1 MAKIDDFVTTAQEK
15 YQSSENLITTE
26 KTDAINSGIVDDSSK
41 LQRHGHGYS
50 PSLSPSRHLHLSR
63 NTNVIKDRQ
72 DTNSVEGDSDVDYE
86 QGSGQFDPESTTSQK
101 FSSKLALKKSLTVSA
116 TQSIRKGVHK
126 ALEDSE
132 LEGLDD
138 AYYRGKQTYH
148 TRRNIKKTVHT
159 GKTVLAKVTGNKV
172 TGKQIAQK
180 KATDTAKTQSQK
192 QFKSYFQKNVYK
204 TASKRI
210 VQKAATKQALLSI
223 GVKGIFGKI
232 ALMALPILLIVVG
245 GLLALFLL
253 AAVIS
258 NDVEDENDSFGSLS
272 GVQLEVAQALRAQ
285 GLGDIQIAAIMGN
298 ISGES
303 AWNPKAEYHGDGSHY
318 EYGYG
323 LFQFTDTIQG
333 VGNYTNYKNWA
344 ESHGK
349 ALDSASAQTE
359 YFISQLSSSWSSGLH
374 SAGYY
379 AAEIPQFDGQNA
391 SYDAFLNS
399 TDLAFATY
407 AFLSCYERPA
417 DWAAESSYPV
427 RYAEAQKFYAQL
439 TSSGGAELEA
449 STETQKRIVSAA
461 RMTPFQGAGW
471 CASWV
476 SHVYDNAGL
485 GYIGGNANDMYRSFA
500 NNHDRSQLKVGM
512 VVAVEHSSSGSSEGW
527 TYGHVGIYIGDG
539 KVLHNSL
546 SVETISLDDWISIF
560 GKYSPV
566 GWGYPPNVSGK

>member
-1 MAKIDDFVTTAQEK
+1 MAKIDDFVTTSQEK
-15 YQSSENLITTE
+15 YQSSESLTTTE
-26 KTDAINSGIVDDSSK
+26 KTDAINSGIVDGSSK

-50 PSLSPSRHLHLSR
+50 PSISPSHHLSR

-72 DTNSVEGDSDVDYE
+72 DTNSVEGDKSHDDYE

-101 FSSKLALKKSLTVSA
+101 FSNKLSLKKSLTVSA
-116 TQSIRKGVHK
+116 TQSMRKGVHK
-126 ALEDSE
+126 ALKDSE

-148 TRRNIKKTVHT
+148 TPRNIKKAVRT
-159 GKTVLAKVTGNKV
+159 GKTVLAKVTG
-172 TGKQIAQK
+172 KQGAQK
-180 KATDTAKTQSQK
+180 KATATKTQSQK
-192 QFKSYFQKNVYK
+192 QFKSYFQKSAYK
-204 TASKRI
+204 TAATRN
-210 VQKAATKQALLSI
+210 VQKAATKQALLST

-232 ALMALPILLIVVG
+232 ALVALPILLIIVG

-258 NDVEDENDSFGSLS
+258 SDVEDENDSFGSLS

-303 AWNPKAEYHGDGSHY
+303 GWNPKAEYHGDGSHY

-333 VGNYTNYKNWA
+333 AGNYTNYKNWA
-344 ESHGK
+344 QVHGK

-399 TDLAFATY
+399 ADLAFATY

-476 SHVYDNAGL
+476 SHVYENAGL

-512 VVAVEHSSSGSSEGW
+512 VVAVEHSSSGSSDGW

-539 KVLHNSL
+539 KVLHNSF

-560 GKYSPV
+560 AKYSPV

>member
-1 MAKIDDFVTTAQEK
+1 MAKIDDFVTTSQEK
-15 YQSSENLITTE
+15 YQSSESLITTE
-26 KTDAINSGIVDDSSK
+26 KTDAINSGIVDGSSK

-50 PSLSPSRHLHLSR
+50 PSISPSHHISLSR

-72 DTNSVEGDSDVDYE
+72 DANSLEGDKSHDDYE
-86 QGSGQFDPESTTSQK
+86 QGSEQIDPESTTSQK
-101 FSSKLALKKSLTVSA
+101 FSSKLALKKSLAASA
-116 TQSIRKGVHK
+116 TQSMRKGVHK

-148 TRRNIKKTVHT
+148 APRNIKKTVRT
-159 GKTVLAKVTGNKV
+159 GQTVLAKVTG
-172 TGKQIAQK
+172 KQASKK

-204 TASKRI
+204 TAATRN
-210 VQKAATKQALLSI
+210 VQKAATKQALLSA
-223 GVKGIFGKI
+223 GVKGIFGKL
-232 ALMALPILLIVVG
+232 ALMALPILLIIVG
-245 GLLALFLL
+245 GFLALVLL
-253 AAVIS
+253 AAVFS
-258 NDVEDENDSFGSLS
+258 NDVKDENDSFGSLS
-272 GVQLEVAQALRAQ
+272 GVQLEVAQTLRAQ
-285 GLGDIQIAAIMGN
+285 GLEDIQIAAIMGN

-303 AWNPKAEYHGDGSHY
+303 GWNPKAEYHGNGSRY

-323 LFQFTDTIQG
+323 LFQFTDTKQG

-344 ESHGK
+344 QAHGK
-349 ALDSASAQTE
+349 ALDSAAAQTE
-359 YFISQLSSSWSSGLH
+359 YFISQLRSSWSTGLH
-374 SAGYY
+374 SGGYY
-379 AAEIPQFDGQNA
+379 AAEIPQFVGKNA
-391 SYDAFLNS
+391 SYDAFLDNS
-399 TDLAFATY
+399 NLAFATY
-407 AFLSCYERPA
+407 AFLACYERPA

-439 TSSGGAELEA
+439 TTSGGAELEA

-461 RMTPFQGAGW
+461 RMTPFQGEGW

-476 SHVYDNAGL
+476 SHAYENAGL

-512 VVAVEHSSSGSSEGW
+512 VVAVEHSVAGSSLGW
-527 TYGHVGIYIGDG
+527 KYGHVGIYIGDG
-539 KVLHNSL
+539 KVLHNSS
-546 SVETISLDDWISIF
+546 SVETTSLDDWISIY

-566 GWGYPPNVSGK
+566 GWGYPPSVSGK

>member
-1 MAKIDDFVTTAQEK
+1 MAKIDDFVTTSQEK
-15 YQSSENLITTE
+15 HQSSEGLITTE
-26 KTDAINSGIVDDSSK
+26 RTDAINSGIVDGSSK

-50 PSLSPSRHLHLSR
+50 PSISPSHHISR

-72 DTNSVEGDSDVDYE
+72 DAKSVEGDKSHVDYE
-86 QGSGQFDPESTTSQK
+86 QGSGQIDPESTTSQK
-101 FSSKLALKKSLTVSA
+101 FSNKLALKKSLTVSA
-116 TQSIRKGVHK
+116 TQSMRKGVHK

-132 LEGLDD
+132 LEGLDN

-148 TRRNIKKTVHT
+148 TPRNIKKAVRA
-159 GKTVLAKVTGNKV
+159 GKTVLAKVTGKQV
-172 TGKQIAQK
+172 TQK
-180 KATDTAKTQSQK
+180 KATDATKTQSQK

-204 TASKRI
+204 TASTRN
-210 VQKAATKQALLSI
+210 VQKAATKQALLAA
-223 GVKGIFGKI
+223 GGKGLFGKV
-232 ALMALPILLIVVG
+232 ALIALPIFLIIVG
-245 GLLALFLL
+245 GLLVFVLL
-253 AAVIS
+253 AAVINS
-258 NDVEDENDSFGSLS
+258 DVKDENGSFGSLS

-303 AWNPKAEYHGDGSHY
+303 GWNPKAEYHGDGSHY

-333 VGNYTNYKNWA
+333 TGNYTNYKNWA

-399 TDLAFATY
+399 SDLAFATY
-407 AFLSCYERPA
+407 AFLACYERPA

-449 STETQKRIVSAA
+449 STETQKRIVAAA

-471 CASWV
+471 CAAWV
-476 SHVYDNAGL
+476 SHAYENAGL

-512 VVAVEHSSSGSSEGW
+512 VVAVEHSSSGSSDGW

-560 GKYSPV
+560 AKSSPV
-566 GWGYPPNVSGK
+566 GWGYPPSVSGK

>member
-1 MAKIDDFVTTAQEK
+1 MVSGMAKIDDFVTTAQEK

-41 LQRHGHGYS
+41 LQRHGYS
-50 PSLSPSRHLHLSR
+50 PSISPSHHLSR

-72 DTNSVEGDSDVDYE
+72 DTNSVEGDKSHDDYE
-86 QGSGQFDPESTTSQK
+86 QGSGQIDPESTTSQK

-116 TQSIRKGVHK
+116 TQSMRKGVHK

-148 TRRNIKKTVHT
+148 APRNIKKAVRT
-159 GKTVLAKVTGNKV
+159 GKTVLAKVTG
-172 TGKQIAQK
+172 KQAAKK
-180 KATDTAKTQSQK
+180 KATDATKTQAQK

-204 TASKRI
+204 TAATRN
-210 VQKAATKQALLSI
+210 VQKAATKKTLLSLGKPILGKVALITAPVILFIFALLMSI
-223 GVKGIFGKI
+223 
-232 ALMALPILLIVVG
+232 ILLTT
-245 GLLALFLL
+245 LF
-253 AAVIS
+253 ASSGAKES
-258 NDVEDENDSFGSLS
+258 NSFGSLS

-285 GLGDIQIAAIMGN
+285 GLEDIQIAAIMGN

-303 AWNPKAEYHGDGSHY
+303 GWNPKAEYHGNGSRY

-323 LFQFTDTIQG
+323 LFQFTDTRQG

-344 ESHGK
+344 QAHGK
-349 ALDSASAQTE
+349 ALDSAAAQTE

-379 AAEIPQFDGQNA
+379 AAEIPQFVDKNA

-399 TDLAFATY
+399 SDLAFTTY
-407 AFLSCYERPA
+407 AFLACYERPA

-439 TSSGGAELEA
+439 TSSGGAELNA
-449 STETQKRIVSAA
+449 SSETQKRIVSAA

-471 CASWV
+471 CAAWV
-476 SHVYDNAGL
+476 SSAYDNAGL

-500 NNHDRSQLKVGM
+500 HNHDRSQLKVGM
-512 VVAVEHSSSGSSEGW
+512 VVAVEHSATGSSLGW
-527 TYGHVGIYIGDG
+527 KYGHVGIYIGDG
-539 KVLHNSL
+539 KVIHNSL
-546 SVETISLDDWISIF
+546 SVETISLDDWISIY

-566 GWGYPPNVSGK
+566 GWGYPPSVSGK

>member
-15 YQSSENLITTE
+15 YHSSENLITTE
-26 KTDAINSGIVDDSSK
+26 KTDAINSGIVDGSSK
-41 LQRHGHGYS
+41 LQRHGYS
-50 PSLSPSRHLHLSR
+50 PSISPSHHLSR

-72 DTNSVEGDSDVDYE
+72 DTNSVEGDKSHDDYK
-86 QGSGQFDPESTTSQK
+86 QGSGQIDPESTTSQK
-101 FSSKLALKKSLTVSA
+101 FSSKLALKKSLTASA
-116 TQSIRKGVHK
+116 TQSMRKGVHK
-126 ALEDSE
+126 ALENSE

-148 TRRNIKKTVHT
+148 ASRNIKKAVRT
-159 GKTVLAKVTGNKV
+159 GKTVIPKV
-172 TGKQIAQK
+172 TGKQEAKK

-192 QFKSYFQKNVYK
+192 QFKTYFQKNVYK
-204 TASKRI
+204 TAATRN
-210 VQKAATKQALLSI
+210 VQKAATKQALLST

-253 AAVIS
+253 ASVIS

-303 AWNPKAEYHGDGSHY
+303 AWNPKAEYHGNGSHY

-333 VGNYTNYKNWA
+333 AGNYTNYKNWA

-349 ALDSASAQTE
+349 ALNSASAQTE

-407 AFLSCYERPA
+407 AFLACYERPA

-439 TSSGGAELEA
+439 TTSGGAELEA

-471 CASWV
+471 CAAWV
-476 SHVYDNAGL
+476 SHAYDNAGL

-500 NNHDRSQLKVGM
+500 HNHDRSQLKVGM
-512 VVAVEHSSSGSSEGW
+512 VVAVEHSSSGGSEGW

>member
-41 LQRHGHGYS
+41 LQRHGYS
-50 PSLSPSRHLHLSR
+50 PSISPSHHLSR

-72 DTNSVEGDSDVDYE
+72 DTNSVEGDKSHDDYE
-86 QGSGQFDPESTTSQK
+86 L
-101 FSSKLALKKSLTVSA
+101 SSKLALKKSLAASA
-116 TQSIRKGVHK
+116 TQSMRKGVHK

-148 TRRNIKKTVHT
+148 APRNIKKAVRT
-159 GKTVLAKVTGNKV
+159 GKTVIAKVTGEQKA
-172 TGKQIAQK
+172 KK
-180 KATDTAKTQSQK
+180 KATDATKTQAQK

-204 TASKRI
+204 TAVTRN
-210 VQKAATKQALLSI
+210 VQKAATKQALAVGGKAL
-223 GVKGIFGKI
+223 FGKV
-232 ALMALPILLIVVG
+232 ALIALPIFLIIVG
-245 GLLALFLL
+245 GLLVLVLL
-253 AAVIS
+253 AAVFS
-258 NDVEDENDSFGSLS
+258 DSVKDENGSFGSLS

-285 GLGDIQIAAIMGN
+285 GLEDIQIAAIMGN

-303 AWNPKAEYHGDGSHY
+303 GWNPKAEYRGNGSHY

-333 VGNYTNYKNWA
+333 AGNYTNYKNWA

-379 AAEIPQFDGQNA
+379 AAEIPQFAGQNA
-391 SYDAFLNS
+391 SYGAFLNS
-399 TDLAFATY
+399 SDLAFATY
-407 AFLSCYERPA
+407 AFLACYERPA
-417 DWAAESSYPV
+417 DWAAKDSYPV
-427 RYAEAQKFYAQL
+427 RYAEAQKFYSQL
-439 TSSGGAELEA
+439 TSSGGAELNA

-471 CASWV
+471 CAAWV
-476 SHVYDNAGL
+476 SHAYENAGL

-500 NNHDRSQLKVGM
+500 HNHDRSQLKVGM
-512 VVAVEHSSSGSSEGW
+512 VVAVEHSSSGSSDGW

-539 KVLHNSL
+539 KVLHNSS

-566 GWGYPPNVSGK
+566 GWGYPPSVSGK

>member
-1 MAKIDDFVTTAQEK
+1 MAKIDDFVTTSQEK
-15 YQSSENLITTE
+15 HQSSEGLITTE
-26 KTDAINSGIVDDSSK
+26 RTDAINSGIVDGSSK

-50 PSLSPSRHLHLSR
+50 PSISPSHHISR

-72 DTNSVEGDSDVDYE
+72 DAKSVEGDKSHVDYE
-86 QGSGQFDPESTTSQK
+86 QGSGQIDPESTTSQK
-101 FSSKLALKKSLTVSA
+101 FSNKLALKKSLTVSA
-116 TQSIRKGVHK
+116 TQSMRKGVHK

-148 TRRNIKKTVHT
+148 TPRNIKKAVRA
-159 GKTVLAKVTGNKV
+159 GKTVLAKVTGKQV
-172 TGKQIAQK
+172 TQK
-180 KATDTAKTQSQK
+180 KFLDATKTQSQK

-204 TASKRI
+204 TASTRN
-210 VQKAATKQALLSI
+210 VQKAATKQALLAA
-223 GVKGIFGKI
+223 GGKGLFGKV
-232 ALMALPILLIVVG
+232 ALIALPIFLIIVG
-245 GLLALFLL
+245 GLLVFVLL
-253 AAVIS
+253 AAVIN
-258 NDVEDENDSFGSLS
+258 NDVKDENGSFGSLS

-303 AWNPKAEYHGDGSHY
+303 GWNPKAEYHGDGSHY

-333 VGNYTNYKNWA
+333 TGNYTNYKNWA

-399 TDLAFATY
+399 SDLAFATY
-407 AFLSCYERPA
+407 AFLACYERPA

-471 CASWV
+471 CAAWV
-476 SHVYDNAGL
+476 SHAYENAGL

-512 VVAVEHSSSGSSEGW
+512 VVAVEHSSSGSSDGW

-560 GKYSPV
+560 AKSSPV
-566 GWGYPPNVSGK
+566 GWGYPPSVSGK